1 MTNNKLFESA
11 GALLTETED
20 DTIYGSKV
28 AVDAAADDAFI
39 ASDEMEESNDIG
51 ETVKE
56 LSEKLAALKDE
67 IRSLFNNSHEALVD
81 YGSNVSA
88 DELYTLYAA
97 VYGNLKYDDMED
109 FYNEFG
115 G

>member
-11 GALLTETED
+11 GTLLTETED

-39 ASDEMEESNDIG
+39 ASDEMENSGDIS

-56 LSEKLAALKDE
+56 LSGKLNALKDE
-67 IRSLFNNSHEALVD
+67 IRSLFNNHHEALVN

-88 DELYTLYAA
+88 DELYSLYAA
-97 VYGNLKYDDMED
+97 VYGELRYDAMED
-109 FYNEFG
+109 FYADFG